1 MTARWDLHA
10 SLTCQSIDDSRH
22 HDEPREMDPLSK
34 SRTCGPG
41 LSSCCLERVACTGQ
55 IVVSLGGIIKILAA
69 ALLVLGTVAVLI
81 LLGIVVPTI
90 GFGAM

>member
-1 MTARWDLHA
+1 
-10 SLTCQSIDDSRH
+10 
-22 HDEPREMDPLSK
+22 LS
-34 SRTCGPG
+34 
-41 LSSCCLERVACTGQ
+41 
-55 IVVSLGGIIKILAA
+55 VSLGGIIKILAA